1 MAASDYL
8 TLFLAYSGAWLVLYA
23 VSKALR
29 TERRGLKV
37 GPFYAIYRTRAFN
50 KVLERL
56 SERRGLWRI
65 LLNMAI
71 ALSIGQMIFILLSL
85 TRNMIRLAWG
95 VEGAYQLML
104 LLPGLTISWS
114 SLPYILLS
122 LAVLMISHEAAHGIA
137 TMVEGIPVKSS
148 GMFLAVV
155 VPGGFVELD
164 ENRLEE
170 AEPQAQLKIFSAGS
184 AANLA
189 LGMVFLLLL
198 IGFPYTLTP
207 LYETRSQG
215 VIAVSIVEESGA
227 TMAGLKPGTVITG
240 INGTEIKGTSDLL
253 KYMRSINPDITL
265 VLSTDAGQMLLKTRP
280 HPSNHSMGM
289 IGIVPFEYYPP
300 RFHWMP
306 KQLPYHIYV
315 SEYWMNTLLISIAL
329 VNMLPL
335 YPLDGGRVLV
345 SILKMLKVKNVNRV
359 RLIVGIFSAG
369 ILAANMVLSM
379 ARFGLGK
386 I

>member
-1 MAASDYL
+1 MTALDYL
-8 TLFLAYSGAWLVLYA
+8 TLFIGYLGAWLILYVA
-23 VSKALR
+23 SKALK
-29 TERRGLKV
+29 TERKGLTV
-37 GPFYAIYRTRAFN
+37 GPLYAIYRTRAFN
-50 KVLERL
+50 KALERL
-56 SERRGLWRI
+56 SERKGLWRV

-122 LAVLMISHEAAHGIA
+122 LAVLVISHEAAHGIA

-148 GMFLAVV
+148 GIFLAVI

-164 ENRLEE
+164 EKRLEE

-198 IGFPYTLTP
+198 MGFPYTLSP
-207 LYETRSQG
+207 FYEPAAQG

-227 TMAGLKPGTVITG
+227 ALAGLTPGAVITS
-240 INGTEIKGTSDLL
+240 INGTEIRSTSDLMR
-253 KYMRSINPDITL
+253 YMRLINPDVTL
-265 VLSTDAGQMLLKTRP
+265 VLSTDTGRTLLKTKP

-289 IGIVPFEYYPP
+289 IGIIPFEYYPP

-306 KQLPYHIYV
+306 KQLPYHLYV
-315 SEYWMNTLLISIAL
+315 TEYWMNTLLISIAL
-329 VNMLPL
+329 INMLPL

-345 SILKMLKVKNVNRV
+345 SILKMLKVKDVNRV
-359 RLIVGIFSAG
+359 RLLVSIFSAG
-369 ILAANMVLSM
+369 ILAANIILSM